1 MLEQLDLYINAQKT
15 IANYMLGF
23 GLLMILLAVVLHFA
37 GTHSLFYGMKI
48 GLLLLGLFSAMS
60 GYGYRKTEE
69 KLLQNQTRLYRE
81 DPSRFHQ
88 IEKERMEKVVKNF
101 PKIRLAF
108 VAVIIS
114 LLIVIVVNKNSFVN
128 GLLFSVIILLMGNT
142 IIETVSKPSIDRY
155 YEQLSDF

>member
-60 GYGYRKTEE
+60 GYGYRTKEE
-69 KLLQNQTRLYRE
+69 KLL
-81 DPSRFHQ
+81 
-88 IEKERMEKVVKNF
+88 
-101 PKIRLAF
+101 
-108 VAVIIS
+108 
-114 LLIVIVVNKNSFVN
+114 
-128 GLLFSVIILLMGNT
+128 
-142 IIETVSKPSIDRY
+142 
-155 YEQLSDF
+155 

>member
-1 MLEQLDLYINAQKT
+1 ML
-15 IANYMLGF
+15 
-23 GLLMILLAVVLHFA
+23 
-37 GTHSLFYGMKI
+37 
-48 GLLLLGLFSAMS
+48 
-60 GYGYRKTEE
+60 
-69 KLLQNQTRLYRE
+69 
-81 DPSRFHQ
+81 
-88 IEKERMEKVVKNF
+88 KNF